1 LKFIIKG
8 MNRLRGILLYELQA
22 VVSVRV
28 RKMCLDREISKE
40 ELQANVKVKVKCNIF
55 KLMPHN

>member
-1 LKFIIKG
+1 

>member
-1 LKFIIKG
+1 

-28 RKMCLDREISKE
+28 RKMSLDREISKE
-40 ELQANVKVKVKCNIF
+40 ELQANVKV
-55 KLMPHN
+55 